1 MSDSELRSQ
10 KTAPNVGVEHTIKE
24 SEIYKAIIE
33 SSQDAIFTRTIDGV
47 ITFWNHGAEIFYG
60 YRSEEIVGQ
69 TFEKLIPDDRKKE
82 YKYFIKQIKQG
93 KKIISYE
100 TKRKTKKGSIKYVLI
115 STFPL
120 YSSYGIISGSVTIA
134 RDITKQK
141 QLEIRK
147 DDFNS
152 LVAHEL
158 RNPVA
163 VIRTGIQSLGMVTDE
178 FTLAQKKFIDI
189 IDRQSSRL
197 QKIIDNLLELARF
210 ESKNAI
216 INFRKVVLQDV
227 IDSVVSDQ
235 TLEINKN
242 IKLQT
247 SCTTSDFIVYVDEDL
262 LTRVLINLLNNA
274 VRFTR
279 SFIKINV
286 EPFLEKNK
294 HYIKISVSDDG
305 SGIDKEGQNK
315 LFNKFSQV
323 TRPVS
328 GSGYKGT
335 GLGLALCKEMVVQL
349 KGRIWIETSSSK
361 GTTISFLILKANVD

>member
-33 SSQDAIFTRTIDGV
+33 SSQDAIFTRTIDGI

-60 YRSEEIVGQ
+60 YSPEEIVGH
-69 TFEKLIPDDRKKE
+69 TFERLIPDDRKKE

-115 STFPL
+115 TTFPL

-235 TLEINKN
+235 TLEIDKN

-349 KGRIWIETSSSK
+349 HGRIWIETSSPE